1 MNRHY
6 ISTGLSTTDRY
17 LRVYVTAHVGTTIR
31 FIEVKVPWRQ
41 VAAHYHAICDGM
53 EHVFAD
59 EIQAQR
65 DEDQLS
71 LPGID

>member
-6 ISTGLSTTDRY
+6 IATGVATTDRY

-41 VAAHYHAICDGM
+41 VAQHYHAICDGM
-53 EHVFAD
+53 EQVFAD
-59 EIQAQR
+59 QIKAEQ
-65 DEDQLS
+65 DEAQLS